1 MFTVR
6 QPTQSKSTHVRRK
19 AFLKPLYYRAQDIKL
34 DNVCLFAKETV
45 ATAFFGAATIG
56 APAMAF
62 WIQAASLVAFSQR
75 WCTQIVG
82 RAIASRQ
89 FLPQALP
96 TGSIARP
103 PASHSS
109 SASKIYLY
117 HFAALSLVVVGSSAL
132 ATTHRP
138 VLPEQFEWPYFLVER
153 LWCIHCSCQ
162 L

>member
-6 QPTQSKSTHVRRK
+6 QRTQSKSTHVRR
-19 AFLKPLYYRAQDIKL
+19 L
-34 DNVCLFAKETV
+34 DNVCLFAKETI

-56 APAMAF
+56 APAMDF
-62 WIQAASLVAFSQR
+62 WRQAAVLVATSQR

-82 RAIASRQ
+82 RAIASRRL
-89 FLPQALP
+89 LPQALP

-109 SASKIYLY
+109 SASKIYWH
-117 HFAALSLVVVGSSAL
+117 HFAALSLVVVGSSAI

-138 VLPEQFEWPYFLVER
+138 V
-153 LWCIHCSCQ
+153 
-162 L
+162 